1 MCVYRALCSFTHP
14 LVNNQTFNNLN
25 SLKRK
30 LLEQHK
36 LHFCDLCIK
45 GRKVR
50 RHTTATVH

>member
-1 MCVYRALCSFTHP
+1 
-14 LVNNQTFNNLN
+14 VNGAAFNNLN
-25 SLKRK
+25 ALKRK

-50 RHTTATVH
+50 QLETVRELDRQCAQQQQQQQ